1 MQILLAV
8 SKFNEDVPRIRYD
21 QNRLAETQDKYH
33 LIDTAHQIDLE
44 VCFASTMT
52 FFIENVSL
60 DFTKSNE
67 KVRKKICN
75 ALFKKIDFFHF

>member
-1 MQILLAV
+1 MSDVGPSISPVLFSHKELRHFEIR
-8 SKFNEDVPRIRYD
+8 KFIKS
-21 QNRLAETQDKYH
+21 QQH
-33 LIDTAHQIDLE
+33 TAHQIDLE
-44 VCFASTMT
+44 VCFAITMT

>member
-1 MQILLAV
+1 M
-8 SKFNEDVPRIRYD
+8 E
-21 QNRLAETQDKYH
+21 E
-33 LIDTAHQIDLE
+33 IDAGIKKEKRERVKKMEKQKKKKKIKGTAHQIDLE
-44 VCFASTMT
+44 VCFAITMT

>member
-1 MQILLAV
+1 M
-8 SKFNEDVPRIRYD
+8 IRK
-21 QNRLAETQDKYH
+21 LKEKA
-33 LIDTAHQIDLE
+33 LPTAHQIDLE